1 MYFKYTKNIVNNVK
15 LVNYFVN
22 MYTPFI
28 IFIIS
33 VSYLDKNMGILFIK
47 GKYEKILF
55 WNILD
60 ILMEKMIKECL

>member
-47 GKYEKILF
+47 GKYEKFLF
-55 WNILD
+55 WNKLD
-60 ILMEKMIKECL
+60 ILMEKMIIECL